1 LTVIRSVLSNIKCL
15 DDERNEMP
23 VVYRPV
29 VFIVTG
35 ECVVT
40 AIINWGFGFLLTDYA
55 GFSSSLFT
63 SLMSML

>member
-1 LTVIRSVLSNIKCL
+1 MS
-15 DDERNEMP
+15 
-23 VVYRPV
+23 VVYCLAIS
-29 VFIVTG
+29 IVTG
-35 ECVVT
+35 EFVVS